1 MTRVWASMVTACSL
15 LACSAAQSDQTLLF
29 NGVIHTIDPDAPFAE
44 AVLIA
49 NGEIVAVGNN
59 DDLAAR
65 ADTHAYRVDLEGMA
79 VLPGFQDIHLHA
91 LEAGLNDSL
100 CFLPDQSALG
110 ELESL
115 IADCALNQAGS
126 DWFFA
131 SGVNMTALLEVD
143 PNPVA
148 RLDGLFPDRP
158 ALILDDIGHGAW
170 ANSHALSAVGYD
182 QMGVDP
188 PGGILHRSPTG
199 DLTGVVFENAQQA
212 LRNAAFPPTSA
223 NLARAYEGLLASLD
237 ILAENGVTT
246 ISDAGGYWPR
256 GHHQVWQRVAEDGL
270 LSVRAHNALYVY
282 PDRDFDAQIAEISAL
297 YANNADNL
305 LRFNQVKLYVD
316 GIVLQGTAAL
326 MAPYEVDA
334 HNEVRGTGTGFL
346 YFTPA
351 ELTRYAQAFAQSGFL
366 LHFHVTGDRG
376 AGLALDAIEASAEPV
391 AGRHRLT
398 HLYLVNPTDQG
409 RFTQLAVAADF
420 QMAPSSLTDEYEA
433 YLAYLLG
440 ARAYDRLPARALID
454 AGALITLSSDW
465 DAESLSPLERIETV
479 VTLPPGRSISVTD
492 AIAMMTLAP
501 AQALGQDDMTGSVT
515 IGKRA
520 DLVILDR
527 NPLDVAPDQIGDI
540 AVIATLLD
548 GEPVFDP
555 NGLFE

>member
-1 MTRVWASMVTACSL
+1 MTRVWASMATACSL

-100 CFLPDQSALG
+100 CFLPDQTALG

-131 SGVNMTALLEVD
+131 SGVNMTALLEAD

-212 LRNAAFPPTSA
+212 LRNAALPPTSA

-376 AGLALDAIEASAEPV
+376 ARLALDAIEASAEPV

-398 HLYLVNPTDQG
+398 HLYLVDPSDQG

-479 VTLPPGRSISVTD
+479 VTLPPGRSISATD
-492 AIAMMTLAP
+492 AIAMVTLAP
-501 AQALGQDDMTGSVT
+501 AQALGHDDMTGSVT

>member
-440 ARAYDRLPARALID
+440 ARANDRLPARALID

>member
-1 MTRVWASMVTACSL
+1 MTRVWASMATACSL

-100 CFLPDQSALG
+100 CFLPDQTALG

-256 GHHQVWQRVAEDGL
+256 GHHQIWQRVAEDGL

-376 AGLALDAIEASAEPV
+376 ARLALDAIEASAEPV

-398 HLYLVNPTDQG
+398 HLYLVDPSDQG

-440 ARAYDRLPARALID
+440 ARVYDRLPARALID

-479 VTLPPGRSISVTD
+479 VTLPPDRSISVTD
-492 AIAMMTLAP
+492 AIAMTTLAP
-501 AQALGQDDMTGSVT
+501 AQALGHDDMTGSVT

>member
-1 MTRVWASMVTACSL
+1 MIRVWASMATACSL